1 MRLIIV
7 ATGPAAGSG
16 HHGPP
21 PVNPGTARDN
31 LGTMSFH
38 PPLSDSNRRPKVL
51 VIYYLELVK
60 DFFIGIFTIPFAI
73 KRRYIWSLQI
83 YLYLS
88 Y

>member
-1 MRLIIV
+1 M
-7 ATGPAAGSG
+7 ATAQAGGSG
-16 HHGPP
+16 HHGAPA
-21 PVNPGTARDN
+21 VNPGTAREY
-31 LGTMSFH
+31 LGTMSFQL
-38 PPLSDSNRRPKVL
+38 PLSDSNRRPIVL

-60 DFFIGIFTIPFAI
+60 DFFIGIFTIPFGI